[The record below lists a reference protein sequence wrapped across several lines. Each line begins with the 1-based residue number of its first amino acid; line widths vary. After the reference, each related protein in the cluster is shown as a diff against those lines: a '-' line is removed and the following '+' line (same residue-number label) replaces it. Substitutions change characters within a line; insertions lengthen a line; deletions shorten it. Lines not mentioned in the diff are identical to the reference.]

1 MRMSRVWCLVVLVS
15 MFVLSA
21 CGATTAVAPTAT
33 TIDAPATAT
42 AVVVPATATVAA
54 ATTVPTEAPV
64 IVVPGGTIPGM
75 GLNPVPLAAV
85 QTIID
90 YYTAINAQQ
99 YSAAYKLWDNPSQT
113 VDQITTVFTGTVE
126 SRVRIGDPVIAM
138 DVVTLPVT
146 ITAIVNQPN
155 GDQKV
160 QYFAGTYTVK
170 NNLIT
175 DTTIAEVA
183 APMSSDDSD
192 AAQLVSNYYA
202 AINGLKFSMAYTLW
216 SNNGGDSQLPY
227 ASFVPSLAAMQGAVV
242 TTGTVQEE
250 GAAGSAYATVPTV
263 SVTTQADGTAQVLC
277 GTYTL
282 RHVNVQPFDQLG
294 WRITQVVMN
303 PMVGAQSDAA
313 TIQKLLASGCTP

>member
-1 MRMSRVWCLVVLVS
+1 
-15 MFVLSA
+15 
-21 CGATTAVAPTAT
+21 
-33 TIDAPATAT
+33 
-42 AVVVPATATVAA
+42 
-54 ATTVPTEAPV
+54 
-64 IVVPGGTIPGM
+64 M

-99 YSAAYKLWDNPSQT
+99 YPAAYKLWNNPTQT
-113 VDQITTVFTGTVE
+113 VAQITSVFTGTVE

-160 QYFAGTYTVK
+160 QYFAGTYTVQ

-175 DTTIAEVA
+175 NTTIAEVA
-183 APMSSDDSD
+183 APTSSDDSD
-192 AAQLVSNYYA
+192 AAPLVANYYA
-202 AINGLKFSMAYTLW
+202 TINELKFSMAYTLW
-216 SNNGGDSQLPY
+216 ANNGGDSGLSY
-227 ASFVPSLAAMQGAVV
+227 ADFVQSLAAMQGAVV

-250 GAAGSAYATVPTV
+250 GAAGSTYATVPTV
-263 SVTTQADGTAQVLC
+263 SVNTQADGAAQVLC

-294 WRITQVVMN
+294 WRITQVALN
-303 PMVGAQSDAA
+303 PVAGVPSDAA